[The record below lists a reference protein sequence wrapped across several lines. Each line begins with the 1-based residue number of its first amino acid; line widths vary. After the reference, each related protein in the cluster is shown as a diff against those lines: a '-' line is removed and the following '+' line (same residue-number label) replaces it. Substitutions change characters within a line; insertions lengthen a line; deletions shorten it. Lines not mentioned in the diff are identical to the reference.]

1 MNPPYHSDNFIA
13 LVRELCSLPVE
24 TEWLEFKRNRADAEQ
39 IGEYLSALSN
49 SAALANK
56 PHAYLIWGVD
66 NETHCIVGTDFAP
79 REAKVGNEELESWL
93 LRLLNPKISFRF
105 LETEIDGKRVVLLEI
120 GRAYRHPV
128 QFRHNEY
135 IRIGSIKKKLRDF
148 PEKERALWRI
158 FDDTHFEVMVAHAGA
173 TDEDVLTLLDYPI
186 YFELTGTPLPDGR
199 ASILER
205 LRAED
210 LIRRN
215 NGRWDITHLGGV
227 LFARRIDDFHS
238 LRRKAVR
245 VVAYRDN
252 DRIATLREQIGEKGY
267 AAGFQAL
274 IGYIGALLPGK
285 EVIGSALRKDVP
297 MYPAL
302 AIRELLVN
310 ALIHQDFAVGGAGP
324 MVEIFRD
331 RIEITNPGTPLVD
344 VQRFLDTPPRSRNER
359 LASMMRRFGICEERG
374 SGVDKVVH
382 QSEVYQL
389 PAPEFAIV
397 SDHTRATLFAHRN
410 LSKMDR
416 NDRIRA
422 CYLHACLRYVQRDS
436 MTNAS
441 LRERFAIETRNSAVA
456 SRLIKEAVEAGMIRA
471 HDESAGR
478 KYMKYVPFWA

>member
-1 MNPPYHSDNFIA
+1 
-13 LVRELCSLPVE
+13 
-24 TEWLEFKRNRADAEQ
+24 
-39 IGEYLSALSN
+39 
-49 SAALANK
+49 
-56 PHAYLIWGVD
+56 
-66 NETHCIVGTDFAP
+66 
-79 REAKVGNEELESWL
+79 
-93 LRLLNPKISFRF
+93 
-105 LETEIDGKRVVLLEI
+105 
-120 GRAYRHPV
+120 
-128 QFRHNEY
+128 
-135 IRIGSIKKKLRDF
+135 
-148 PEKERALWRI
+148 
-158 FDDTHFEVMVAHAGA
+158 MVAHAGA

-441 LRERFAIETRNSAVA
+441 LRERFAIETHNSAVA

>member
-1 MNPPYHSDNFIA
+1 M
-13 LVRELCSLPVE
+13 PVE
-24 TEWLEFKRNRADAEQ
+24 TEWLEFKRNRADEEQ

-49 SAALANK
+49 SAALADK
-56 PHAYLIWGVD
+56 QHAYLIWGVD
-66 NETHCIVGTDFAP
+66 NETHCLVGTDFCP

-93 LRLLNPKISFRF
+93 LRMLNPKISFRF
-105 LETEIDGKRVVLLEI
+105 LEVEIDGKRVVLLEV

-135 IRIGSIKKKLRDF
+135 IRIGSLKKKLKEF

-158 FDDTHFEVMVAHAGA
+158 FDNTHFEAMVAHVGA
-173 TDEDVLTLLDYPI
+173 TDEDVLTLLDYSS

-199 ASILER
+199 APILER

-215 NGRWDITHLGGV
+215 NGRWDITHLGGL
-227 LFARRIDDFHS
+227 LFARRMDDFHS

-245 VVAYRDN
+245 VIAYRDN

-267 AAGFQAL
+267 AAGFQTL
-274 IGYIGALLPGK
+274 IGYIGALLPGS
-285 EVIGSALRKDVP
+285 EVIGRALRKDIP
-297 MYPAL
+297 TYPEL
-302 AIRELLVN
+302 AVRELLVN

-374 SGVDKVVH
+374 SGVDKVVQ
-382 QSEVYQL
+382 QSELYQL

-397 SDHTRATLFAHRN
+397 SDHTRATLFAHRE
-410 LSKMDR
+410 LSGMER
-416 NDRIRA
+416 SDRIRA
-422 CYLHACLRYVQRDS
+422 CYLHACLRYVQRDA

-441 LRERFAIETRNSAVA
+441 VRERFAIQVHNSAVA

-471 HDESAGR
+471 YDESAGR

>member
-1 MNPPYHSDNFIA
+1 M
-13 LVRELCSLPVE
+13 PVE

-158 FDDTHFEVMVAHAGA
+158 FDDTHFEVMIAHAGA

-245 VVAYRDN
+245 VVAYRDK

-344 VQRFLDTPPRSRNER
+344 VQRFLDTPPALEKREARIHDAPLR
-359 LASMMRRFGICEERG
+359 HLRG
-374 SGVDKVVH
+374 TG
-382 QSEVYQL
+382 QW
-389 PAPEFAIV
+389 
-397 SDHTRATLFAHRN
+397 R
-410 LSKMDR
+410 
-416 NDRIRA
+416 
-422 CYLHACLRYVQRDS
+422 
-436 MTNAS
+436 
-441 LRERFAIETRNSAVA
+441 
-456 SRLIKEAVEAGMIRA
+456 G
-471 HDESAGR
+471 
-478 KYMKYVPFWA
+478 